1 MLLPKHQVLV
11 ATPDN
16 ANAVC
21 LKEYNAHNEHE
32 HHDDQ
37 FLGRQ
42 LQQLLA
48 PWQAM
53 RFINDAMD
61 SLQIAYVSKSGQSV
75 YIGKGIRETYY
86 TDKWYTINS
95 RSYSKVEQ
103 LQTEEGQQMRRFA
116 FNGSIN
122 HHQGD
127 SYHAGAYQPAHIKVL
142 CK

>member
-42 LQQLLA
+42 LQQLLT

-61 SLQIAYVSKSGQSV
+61 SLQIAYISKSGQSV
-75 YIGKGIRETYY
+75 YIGKGIREIYY
-86 TDKWYTINS
+86 IDKWYTINS

-103 LQTEEGQQMRRFA
+103 LQTEEGQQM
-116 FNGSIN
+116 
-122 HHQGD
+122 
-127 SYHAGAYQPAHIKVL
+127 
-142 CK
+142 